1 MQRCKIINSNFSET
15 IEEVELENEYVIP
28 APVADNNMSAVQASA
43 NSNNN
48 NLLSENN
55 GSRIWRNVP
64 NKK

>member
-1 MQRCKIINSNFSET
+1 VQRCKIINSNFSET